1 MKKAPADAPAEGK
14 VAVEGAVEERA
25 VEERAVEEVSAAEV
39 FSFKLACFVNNG
51 VITLTTSSDASV

>member
-1 MKKAPADAPAEGK
+1 MKAAPADAPAEGR
-14 VAVEGAVEERA
+14 AVEEGA